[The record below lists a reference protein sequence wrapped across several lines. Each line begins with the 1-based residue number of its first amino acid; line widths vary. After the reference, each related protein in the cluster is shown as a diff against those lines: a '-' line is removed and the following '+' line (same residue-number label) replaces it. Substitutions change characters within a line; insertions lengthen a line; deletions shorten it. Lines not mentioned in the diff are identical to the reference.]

1 METEK
6 TTGAE
11 VKKQGAEQALT
22 TERMKTGN
30 VYLPNVD
37 IAEDKDTIIITA
49 EMPGV
54 GEGEAN
60 VTLENDVLT
69 ITGNVSP
76 GEWGSRRLTYAEYG
90 IGDYYRSFVI
100 NEPIDRDRIQA
111 TMKDGVLRIVL
122 PKAEASKPKH
132 IPVRAE

>member
-6 TTGAE
+6 TTGE
-11 VKKQGAEQALT
+11 VKKQGAEQNLT

-37 IAEDKDTIIITA
+37 IVEDKDNIIITA
-49 EMPGV
+49 DMPGV

-69 ITGNVSP
+69 IEGKVGT
-76 GEWGSRRLTYAEYG
+76 GEWGSRRLAYAEYG

-100 NEPIDRDRIQA
+100 TEPIDRDKIQA
-111 TMKDGVLRIVL
+111 MIKDGVLRIVL
-122 PKAEASKPKH
+122 PKAEAFKPKH
-132 IPVRAE
+132 IPIRAE